1 MPRAENESQARGFPM
16 VIRTSEKPLRL
27 LLPLE
32 RNRRRSLLYWYRQ
45 QQRGTEMQTVIKADD
60 GDQLTVHAD
69 DLSIEQLT
77 IRLEIEN
84 PAYGQESEFD
94 TLTMS
99 TRSARELGMALIQ
112 AADLVEVNSRELCG
126 SEHFNFL
133 ASLN

>member
-1 MPRAENESQARGFPM
+1 M
-16 VIRTSEKPLRL
+16 
-27 LLPLE
+27 
-32 RNRRRSLLYWYRQ
+32 

-84 PAYGQESEFD
+84 PAYAQAGEFD

-99 TRSARELGMALIQ
+99 TKSARELGLALIQ
-112 AADLVEVNSRELCG
+112 AAELVELNSRELCG

-133 ASLN
+133 SSLN